1 MDQQAKIINE
11 EGEVINNEQDQ
22 LDGYDGEQE
31 GELGL
36 DDLVAPE
43 NVVVGFEENLMP
55 LDGFA

>member
-1 MDQQAKIINE
+1 MDQQAKIMNE